1 MSILWEHNLVEDT
14 ELVGLDRQR
23 EQAWAARP
31 GTDVGRVACRG
42 PRRREIHSM
51 SECGSHIPEVWAHQ
65 LLLELLACECEYLRK
80 KAMKHYQHM
89 SPRHSSYIGTSMQ
102 IYHRGRFEGF
112 SNDVGL
118 YVSSVVGQWPRKHM
132 LKYNEKKTSPH
143 PFRTTYSSVLSHT
156 RKYRE
161 V

>member
-1 MSILWEHNLVEDT
+1 
-14 ELVGLDRQR
+14 
-23 EQAWAARP
+23 
-31 GTDVGRVACRG
+31 
-42 PRRREIHSM
+42 M

-65 LLLELLACECEYLRK
+65 LLLELLTCQCEYLRK

-102 IYHRGRFEGF
+102 IYHSGRFEGF

-143 PFRTTYSSVLSHT
+143 PFKMCSGIHVHTEKSSKTYKLQRKGIRTVTWTWSLGFEKQMKGCLFIDGTVLWMMDLSL
-156 RKYRE
+156 
-161 V
+161 